1 MADLLVVPVRLD
13 ALHLGTDMDA
23 VGPSADFSQ
32 LPYVDPV
39 TGRDIR
45 PDTPYLSEAVIPEP
59 FQDQSFRL
67 KAGVHLHWALPD
79 ALTRMTQDASGTRTP
94 AVPDRWLVTR
104 TSRGTVDGQWVV
116 ESDYLA
122 APDGAGGGVPFPVP
136 DGAVPYR
143 LLGRT
148 LPLAAW
154 RPDADGERLSEVT
167 AVGHGEPSFAAFYP
181 NCHSVFGFHDGELTA
196 TPPTGVAYDLV
207 GWYSDPAKDVLALIT
222 GDDWRTRLDALGW
235 SVPDGAARPSRIV
248 CHARLEFT
256 PAART
261 ADPVLP
267 AAGGGKDDTAVYVGS
282 TATEALAAHL
292 GSVLPGMR
300 ADTVENLLEAIAF
313 ADELEASP
321 LDVGAKLAEARQ
333 AATFRPLPAGQLWT
347 LRRDDVAGATPEQRQ
362 ALSALTPTHEL
373 GDLLD
378 LLNTAQERYDQA
390 ERELL
395 SLREQLFAD
404 WYKYLLCGYPYDTRR
419 DTYPDPD
426 EVRHYLERR
435 MAGLADLTART
446 EDPATGVAAEL
457 AAAKSALDA
466 ALAAFNTATAGPAG
480 ATYALD
486 RVAAPG
492 FYLPSEPV
500 VLITGDLATPS
511 DRYGHDGAGE
521 PGGRLACQVVAVDD
535 PADPV
540 RLLGAVQPLGLGV
553 VSWQHNPW
561 HPVLMQWEV
570 EFFPAAGGNN
580 LDPGSHGYAT
590 TYITDNYHLAPGDVE
605 LRPRP
610 GRDIPAKG
618 ANVYTGTVVLS
629 SSARPVLSA
638 RVLRYLAS
646 WIVAPYNTATTAQV
660 GPEEFQETPDAVLD
674 WYAEHG
680 TDDRLRTLITIY
692 RHLTGDEGSSL
703 SQVLGGFN
711 DALLMRRLTRQL
723 PVADPLGFPDHQRF
737 AAQVAAAV
745 GQETRHAPHPLSDF
759 NPIRAGALRL
769 HRLRVID
776 NFGIPFSID
785 VTHPATTTRLTIP
798 GRPDWVA
805 MPPRLAEPAQLSFRW
820 LDSGHDIR
828 RTNDVPTTSPVCGW
842 IAPDDLDGGLA
853 LYDETGASLG
863 QLLALP
869 DPQAPGRARWRAA
882 PGGGADDVTGI
893 ANPYLRELA
902 GRLRDL
908 GPDALGD
915 FVSRLGTDLA
925 TIEPADYANGALTV
939 RPLAVVRTEIDLRL
953 MGLPAVH
960 QDWNVFRQDL
970 RRSSRDT
977 DDAPLVRFPARVG
990 TAAQLDDGLVVYWD
1004 EGWAPHWTTD
1014 HPVLEVAVGLPARR
1028 LTMLIDPRAPVHL
1041 TSGILPAKV
1050 IGIPPEQYRDTLAAI
1065 RPAYFVAPVLTD
1077 GDHLAVPVP
1086 DEPGQE
1092 WSWRAREPEPAGW
1105 TETPIEDP
1113 RADAGF
1119 PNPPTLREGY
1129 LIARPTPERGSTP

>member
-13 ALHLGTDMDA
+13 ALYLEKDTA
-23 VGPSADFSQ
+23 TVGPLADFGQ
-32 LPYVDPV
+32 LPYADPG
-39 TGRDIR
+39 TGRDIQ
-45 PDTPYLSEAVIPEP
+45 PDTPYLSESIVPAP
-59 FQDQSFRL
+59 FQDETFRL

-79 ALTRMTQDASGTRTP
+79 ALTRMTQDDSGTHTP

-104 TSRGTVDGQWVV
+104 TVNNTVDGQWVV

-122 APDGAGGGVPFPVP
+122 APDDTGGGITFPVP
-136 DGAVPYR
+136 DAVPYR
-143 LLGRT
+143 RLGRT

-154 RPDADGERLSEVT
+154 RANAGGERLAEIT

-181 NCHSVFGFHDGELTA
+181 NCHSVFGFHDGDHTA
-196 TPPTGVAYDLV
+196 APPTGVAYDLV
-207 GWYSDPAKDVLALIT
+207 GWYSDPAKDVLAGIT
-222 GDDWRTRLDALGW
+222 GEDWRTRLDALGW
-235 SVPDGAARPSRIV
+235 SVPDGTARPTRIV
-248 CHARLEFT
+248 CYARLEFA
-256 PAART
+256 PAAQVANPT
-261 ADPVLP
+261 LL
-267 AAGGGKDDTAVYVGS
+267 AATTGTSEAGVYVGS

-292 GSVLPGMR
+292 GDVLGD
-300 ADTVENLLEAIAF
+300 DTVEELLEAIAF

-347 LRRDDVAGATPEQRQ
+347 LRRDDAADATPEQRQ
-362 ALSALTPTHEL
+362 ARADLTLPHGL

-395 SLREQLFAD
+395 SLREELFAD
-404 WYKYLLCGYPYDTRR
+404 WYKYLLCAYPYDTRR

-435 MAGLADLTART
+435 MAGLADRTART
-446 EDPATGVAAEL
+446 EDPATGIAAEL
-457 AAAKSALDA
+457 NAAKSALDT
-466 ALAAFNTATAGPAG
+466 ALAAFNTATAQPAG
-480 ATYALD
+480 ATYVLD
-486 RVAAPG
+486 RVAGPG
-492 FYLPSEPV
+492 YYLPAEPV
-500 VLITGDLATPS
+500 VLLTGDLATPS

-521 PGGRLACQVVAVDD
+521 PGGMLACQVVSGD
-535 PADPV
+535 PADPAA
-540 RLLGAVQPLGLGV
+540 LLAQVQPLDLGV
-553 VSWQHNPW
+553 VGWQHNPW

-580 LDPGSHGYAT
+580 LDPGSHGYAG
-590 TYITDNYHLAPGDVE
+590 TYITANYDLDPGDVE
-605 LRPRP
+605 LRPKP

-646 WIVAPYNTATTAQV
+646 WIVAPYNTATAAKV
-660 GPEEFQETPDAVLD
+660 GPEEFQKTPDAVLD
-674 WYAEHG
+674 WYAANG
-680 TDDRLRTLITIY
+680 TDDRLKKLITLY
-692 RHLTGDEGSSL
+692 RHLTGDEGGSL
-703 SQVLGGFN
+703 AQTLGGFN

-723 PVADPLGFPDHQRF
+723 PIADPLGFPEYQRF
-737 AAQVAAAV
+737 ADQVAAAV

-776 NFGIPFSID
+776 NFGIAFPID
-785 VTHPATTTRLTIP
+785 VTNPATTTQLTIP

-805 MPPRLAEPAQLSFRW
+805 MPPRLAQPAQLSFRW
-820 LDSGHDIR
+820 LDSDHDIR

-842 IAPDDLDGGLA
+842 ITPDDVDGGLA

-869 DPQAPGRARWRAA
+869 DPQDASKARWRAA
-882 PGGGADDVTGI
+882 PGGGVDAVTGI
-893 ANPYLRELA
+893 ANPYLQELA
-902 GRLRDL
+902 DRLRGL
-908 GPDALGD
+908 GPDPLGE
-915 FVSRLGTDLA
+915 FVARLGTDLA
-925 TIEPADYANGALTV
+925 TIEPADYADGALTV
-939 RPLAVVRTEIDLRL
+939 RPLAVVRAEIDLRM

-1004 EGWAPHWTTD
+1004 EGGAPQWTTD

-1028 LTMLIDPRAPVHL
+1028 LTMLVDPRAPVHL
-1041 TSGILPAKV
+1041 TSGILPAKA
-1050 IGIPPEQYRDTLAAI
+1050 IGIPPEQYRAALAAI

-1086 DEPGQE
+1086 DEPDQE
-1092 WSWRAREPEPAGW
+1092 WTWRAPEPGPAGW
-1105 TETPIEDP
+1105 TEAPIDDP
-1113 RADAGF
+1113 RPDTGF
-1119 PNPPTLREGY
+1119 PNAPTLREGY
-1129 LIARPTPERGSTP
+1129 LILRPAPERGTS